1 MELSFGRY
9 CRIGIIHI
17 DEVDKLARRGGS
29 GEGASWGGRDVG
41 GEGVQQGQS
50 HRGRSLKRSAV
61 KLMALDAA
69 LLKLL
74 EGTSLTLQAKP
85 PPQTAPLPPT
95 NLAFG
100 SSPSTTTHGNTDGL
114 GTPRGLGA
122 PSSDWP
128 AKKGI
133 REGLPQHGA
142 GGGSGS
148 ASE

>member
-1 MELSFGRY
+1 MIARCF
-9 CRIGIIHI
+9 RIGIIHI

-41 GEGVQQGQS
+41 GEGVQQGKS
-50 HRGRSLKRSAV
+50 HSVSGPSQV
-61 KLMALDAA
+61 QPKLMAGDIA

-85 PPQTAPLPPT
+85 PPQTAPVPPT
-95 NLAFG
+95 NQGFSAT
-100 SSPSTTTHGNTDGL
+100 PSATNHSQTDAL

-122 PSSDWP
+122 SSSDWP

-142 GGGSGS
+142 GGGGGS
-148 ASE
+148 ASEYGI

>member
-1 MELSFGRY
+1 MVSD
-9 CRIGIIHI
+9 I
-17 DEVDKLARRGGS
+17 
-29 GEGASWGGRDVG
+29 
-41 GEGVQQGQS
+41 
-50 HRGRSLKRSAV
+50 
-61 KLMALDAA
+61 A

-85 PPQTAPLPPT
+85 PPQTAPVPPT

-100 SSPSTTTHGNTDGL
+100 STPSATNHGHTDGL

-148 ASE
+148 ASEQGIEVEVHTSLFMLAD